1 MKISLVIPVY
11 NEEAI
16 LKDTIRELT
25 AYMQAQF
32 QDYEILM
39 VNDGSAD
46 RSGEMILEAHRVEP
60 HVLYAGYDN
69 NRGKGGAVRYG
80 VMQATAISSFIRTVT
95 LHTARR

>member
-46 RSGEMILEAHRVEP
+46 RSGEMILEAIAR
-60 HVLYAGYDN
+60 
-69 NRGKGGAVRYG
+69 NRTCSTQDMITIEEREAPSD
-80 VMQATAISSFIRTVT
+80 TA
-95 LHTARR
+95 